1 MSRPEPFRALVRS
14 GLALPGLALAGLVL
28 VGSALVGSVL
38 AETADPTRLESLKHE
53 LSSSVERKK
62 SLEAQS
68 EKMRRETE
76 EIRAR
81 LIDTAASVQ
90 ARETEVSASEERL
103 DALRAAEADLLARLD
118 HRRGEMTSLLAALAR
133 LDRNPPPAL
142 AVRPDDALGAI
153 RGAIL
158 LGAAVPELRAEADA
172 LKARLEELSRL
183 RRSILAER
191 ETLAEAR
198 NSLERERTALEALL
212 NKKLARQQTLAEAVE
227 SEQSRAERLSREATD
242 LNDLIGK
249 LEASAADRLPRRRP
263 DPETRAAG
271 REAAPET
278 APVPSSPAA
287 AARPEMAA
295 EASRPGETVVA
306 LAPPAGP
313 IVSAMP
319 SSRLFSQAKGLIR
332 APAAG
337 PVVRAYGEPNGL
349 GGHTQGLTIATRPE
363 AQVTAPFDGR
373 IVFAG
378 PFRRYGQLLILA
390 VGEGYHVLLAGMTKI
405 SGTVGQSI
413 LAGEPVGAMGP
424 SASPGGSAADDRPAG
439 QGGGS
444 DRVGT
449 SGERPTLYIEFRKDG
464 EPIDPR
470 PWLLMSDKKAR
481 G

>member
-1 MSRPEPFRALVRS
+1 VSRPEPFRA
-14 GLALPGLALAGLVL
+14 LALAGLVL
-28 VGSALVGSVL
+28 VGSALVGSVW

-53 LSSSVERKK
+53 LSTSVERKK

-68 EKMRRETE
+68 EKTRRETE

-103 DALRAAEADLLARLD
+103 DALRAAETDLLAKLE
-118 HRRGEMTSLLAALAR
+118 HRRGEMTNLLAALAR

-158 LGAAVPELRAEADA
+158 LGSAVPELRAEADA
-172 LKARLEELSRL
+172 LKARLDELSRL

-191 ETLAEAR
+191 ETLADAR
-198 NSLERERTALEALL
+198 NSLERERAALEALL
-212 NKKLARQQTLAEAVE
+212 DKKLARQQTLAEAVE

-249 LEASAADRLPRRRP
+249 LEASAADRLPRLRP
-263 DPETRAAG
+263 APETLASR
-271 REAAPET
+271 REAAPAT
-278 APVPSSPAA
+278 APVPPGP
-287 AARPEMAA
+287 AARPETAA
-295 EASRPGETVVA
+295 EPSRSGEAVMA
-306 LAPPAGP
+306 LAPPAGQA
-313 IVSAMP
+313 AMP

-332 APAAG
+332 TPVSG
-337 PVVRAYGEPNGL
+337 PVLRAYGEPNGL
-349 GGHTQGLTIATRPE
+349 GGRMQGLTIATRPE

-378 PFRRYGQLLILA
+378 PFRRYGQLLIIT
-390 VGEGYHVLLAGMTKI
+390 VGEGYHVLLAGMTTI
-405 SGTVGQSI
+405 SGRVGQSI

-424 SASPGGSAADDRPAG
+424 SSSPDGLAEENRPAG
-439 QGGGS
+439 RSGGS
-444 DRVGT
+444 DRVGK
-449 SGERPTLYIEFRKDG
+449 SGQRPTLYIEFRKDG

-470 PWLLMSDKKAR
+470 PWLMMSDKKAR